1 MPKNANVTVSAE
13 QTIEANGVSL
23 VAQTFGDPADPAILL
38 IHGATTSM
46 LGWQEEFCE
55 RLAAGKRFVIR
66 YDQRDTGRSVSYP
79 PGAPG
84 YTFRDLV
91 ADAIGLLDAFDI
103 EQAHLVG
110 RSLGGGI
117 AMSAA
122 LEYPDRVATLT
133 LIGSSPGGDDLPP
146 ASEAFLA
153 HISSAESP
161 DWSDREAVT
170 DHIMTFLRIAS
181 GDSGHL
187 DEAAMRPLIAQ
198 DVARTTNVASSQI
211 NHFAMD
217 VGEPVR
223 DRLGEIAAPTLIIHG
238 EIDPLFPLGHALAM
252 EREIPGATLLTLP
265 GTGHE
270 LPPVVWDVVIPAILR
285 HTASGAGN
293 SASAGVASAGETGR
307 G

>member
-1 MPKNANVTVSAE
+1 MPRNATGTASAE
-13 QTIEANGVSL
+13 QTLQANGVSL

-91 ADAIGLLDAFDI
+91 ADAIGVLDAFNVDR
-103 EQAHLVG
+103 AHLVG
-110 RSLGGGI
+110 TSMGGGL

-122 LEYPDRVATLT
+122 LDYPERVASLT
-133 LIGSSPGGDDLPP
+133 LIGTSPGGDDLPP
-146 ASEAFLA
+146 MSEAFLA
-153 HISSAESP
+153 HISGAESP
-161 DWSDREAVT
+161 DWSDREAVV
-170 DHIMTFLRIAS
+170 DHIMAFLRVVS
-181 GDSGHL
+181 GGSGYL

-217 VGEPVR
+217 VGEPIR
-223 DRLGEIAAPTLIIHG
+223 DHLGTIAAPALIIHG
-238 EIDPLFPLGHALAM
+238 DIDPVFPLGHAHALQ
-252 EREIPGATLLTLP
+252 REIPGAALLTLP
-265 GTGHE
+265 RTGHE
-270 LPPVVWDVVIPAILR
+270 IPREVWDVVIPAILR
-285 HTASGAGN
+285 HTASGQGI
-293 SASAGVASAGETGR
+293 SATHVGVPAGESRR

>member
-1 MPKNANVTVSAE
+1 MPRNANITASAE
-13 QTIEANGVSL
+13 QTIEANGVRL

-84 YTFRDLV
+84 YAFRDLV
-91 ADAIGLLDAFDI
+91 ADAIGLLDAFNVD
-103 EQAHLVG
+103 QAHLVG
-110 RSLGGGI
+110 TSMGGGI

-122 LEYPDRVATLT
+122 LDYPDRVASLT
-133 LIGSSPGGDDLPP
+133 LIGSSPGGDELPP

-153 HISSAESP
+153 HISGAESP

-170 DHIMTFLRIAS
+170 DHVMTFLRIAS
-181 GDSGHL
+181 GGSGHL

-198 DVARTTNVASSQI
+198 DVERTTNVASSQI

-223 DRLGEIAAPTLIIHG
+223 DRLGEIAVPTLIIHG
-238 EIDPLFPLGHALAM
+238 EIDPVFPLGHAHALR
-252 EREIPGATLLTLP
+252 REIPAALLTLP
-265 GTGHE
+265 QTGHE
-270 LPPVVWDVVIPAILR
+270 LPPAVWEVVIPAILR
-285 HTASGAGN
+285 HTASSDRISATPADAPAGRTVC
-293 SASAGVASAGETGR
+293 G
-307 G
+307 